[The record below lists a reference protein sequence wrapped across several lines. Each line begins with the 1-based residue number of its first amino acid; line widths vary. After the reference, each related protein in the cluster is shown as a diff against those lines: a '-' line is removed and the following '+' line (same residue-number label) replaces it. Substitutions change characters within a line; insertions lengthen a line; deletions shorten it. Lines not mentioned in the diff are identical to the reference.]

1 MKTGEI
7 ISLLKREL
15 DGRVDDN
22 CHLYLWVTNNFL
34 QDGLEVVRQIGF
46 RYVTL
51 ITWMKDRISLGQYF
65 RGITEHYIFAVKGN
79 LPYKVSEGKRQQG
92 VTGFTEK
99 KREHSRKPE
108 RAYEMI
114 EVVSYPPR
122 LEMFARER
130 REGWDVWGNELP
142 NHVQRK
148 LIK

>member
-51 ITWMKDRISLGQYF
+51 ITWMKDRIGIGQYF
-65 RGITEHYIFAVKGN
+65 RGITEHCIFAVKGT
-79 LPYKVSEGKRQQG
+79 LPYKVSKGKRQQG
-92 VTGFTEK
+92 VTGFLEK
-99 KREHSRKPE
+99 KSIHSRKPE

-114 EVVSYPPR
+114 ETVSYPPR

-142 NHVQRK
+142 NHVQKK
-148 LIK
+148 LMR